1 MKNTAVVAKKKKSVS
16 ETASEAAERRTE
28 TRKGQTE
35 KRGETAE
42 IKTSQERTR
51 ADNEKQRKK
60 TRADTEAVGKG
71 TRATSKGTRAADKKT
86 PTAENKKPVKHE
98 KLYSVLTGASA
109 GLING
114 VFGGGGG
121 MIVVPMLVYLLKKE
135 PRVAHATAILLILP
149 MSIVSGLL
157 YASFGSFRWQT
168 GLPVGIG
175 VVIGGALGAVLLGK
189 LSSKWIIVVFS
200 LVMAAAGV
208 KMLFF

>member
-1 MKNTAVVAKKKKSVS
+1 MKNTAVVEKERKAASRSASEREENEKKKRSEKQTAKKAEKSEIGRVKS
-16 ETASEAAERRTE
+16 
-28 TRKGQTE
+28 
-35 KRGETAE
+35 RGE
-42 IKTSQERTR
+42 KLGG
-51 ADNEKQRKK
+51 K
-60 TRADTEAVGKG
+60 RADTETLNKG
-71 TRATSKGTRAADKKT
+71 TRRADTET
-86 PTAENKKPVKHE
+86 PTAENRKPVKHE

-149 MSIVSGLL
+149 MSIASGLL

-189 LSSKWIIVVFS
+189 LSSKWIIAVFS

>member
-16 ETASEAAERRTE
+16 ETASEAAERKTK
-28 TRKGQTE
+28 TRKSQTE

-42 IKTSQERTR
+42 IKTPQKRTR
-51 ADNEKQRKK
+51 ADNEKQRRK
-60 TRADTEAVGKG
+60 TRADTE
-71 TRATSKGTRAADKKT
+71 T
-86 PTAENKKPVKHE
+86 PTEENKKPVKHE

>member
-1 MKNTAVVAKKKKSVS
+1 MKNTAVVEKERKAASRSASEREENEKKKRSEKQTVKKAEKSEIGRVKS
-16 ETASEAAERRTE
+16 
-28 TRKGQTE
+28 
-35 KRGETAE
+35 RGE
-42 IKTSQERTR
+42 KLGG
-51 ADNEKQRKK
+51 KC
-60 TRADTEAVGKG
+60 ADTE
-71 TRATSKGTRAADKKT
+71 T
-86 PTAENKKPVKHE
+86 PTAENRKPVKHE

-149 MSIVSGLL
+149 MSIASGLL

>member
-16 ETASEAAERRTE
+16 GNDSERAER
-28 TRKGQTE
+28 K
-35 KRGETAE
+35 KKNRGKA
-42 IKTSQERTR
+42 
-51 ADNEKQRKK
+51 RKK
-60 TRADTEAVGKG
+60 KEEGVADSFNPA
-71 TRATSKGTRAADKKT
+71 
-86 PTAENKKPVKHE
+86 KKPAKSVKHE
-98 KLYSVLTGASA
+98 KLYSVLTGSVA

-114 VFGGGGG
+114 LFGGGGG

-149 MSIVSGLL
+149 MSIASGLL

-175 VVIGGALGAVLLGK
+175 VIIGGALGAVLLGK